1 MRRIALSSFVL
12 PGVLV
17 ALAGIALAGCSP
29 NEQGIKVI
37 TEQCIADGEAIEV
50 CECLGKSSAAKL
62 DKPMFDMVVLGAQG
76 AEAEV
81 AGRMEELA
89 PELRTKFA
97 VLTAEITQKCAVG
110 MAPDLSDPQ

>member
-1 MRRIALSSFVL
+1 MRRIAVSSV
-12 PGVLV
+12 VLV
-17 ALAGIALAGCSP
+17 LLAGCSP

-50 CECLGKSSAAKL
+50 CECLGKASAEKL

-97 VLTAEITQKCAVG
+97 VMTQEISRQCGVVTAVDTSG
-110 MAPDLSDPQ
+110 P

>member
-1 MRRIALSSFVL
+1 MRRIAVSSFA
-12 PGVLV
+12 LV
-17 ALAGIALAGCSP
+17 MLAGCNP

-37 TEQCIADGEAIEV
+37 TEQCIADGEAVEV
-50 CECLGKSSAAKL
+50 CECLGTASAQKL

>member
-1 MRRIALSSFVL
+1 MRRTIVSTAGLAA
-12 PGVLV
+12 LV
-17 ALAGIALAGCSP
+17 AVTLAGCSP
-29 NEQGIKVI
+29 NAQGIKVI
-37 TEQCIADGEAIEV
+37 TEQCIADGQAVEV
-50 CECLGKSSAAKL
+50 CECLGKASAEKL

-97 VLTAEITQKCAVG
+97 AMTQNISRQCSVG
-110 MAPDLSDPQ
+110 AAGDASGQQ

>member
-1 MRRIALSSFVL
+1 MRRIAVSS
-12 PGVLV
+12 GVVIL
-17 ALAGIALAGCSP
+17 LCGSLLAGCSP
-29 NEQGIKVI
+29 NEQGKKVI

-50 CECLGKSSAAKL
+50 CDCLAAASSDKL

-97 VLTAEITQKCAVG
+97 VVTGEISRQCGVG
-110 MAPDLSDPQ
+110 TTPDLPAQQ